1 MTAPPFSPPASPPGA
16 RRLAAAGIAVVAF
29 AAALWLAWTA
39 AATLLLIFSGILF
52 AVFLDGLTRG
62 LGHVLPIG
70 RGWRLALACLVLA
83 ALAFGLVAFGGAT
96 VASQARDL
104 GTTVRQQS
112 ETVRDW
118 LKERGIEIDL
128 SQGAPA
134 GQAAS
139 QTASQAGGQGASQG
153 AGQGAGGEAGRGEG
167 EDGKN
172 QKQGGLAGLA
182 SGALKSPGSL
192 LSDAG
197 SVLGPAATVV
207 IALFNALGNILVIVF
222 LGIAIAADPGSY
234 RDGALRLVPRRHRE
248 KGARVLDGAGET
260 LRHWLFGQL
269 VTMAA
274 IFVLTWAGL
283 SFLGIGGALILGLQ
297 AGLLAFVPTIGPLI
311 AGVVIVLSSLASGLN
326 GLLGALGVYLA
337 VQTAESYGLTP
348 LIQRRALD
356 LPAATIFAGQLLLGV
371 LFGLWGVALAL
382 PLVAVIKVL
391 LEELYIE
398 DGADAEA

>member
-1 MTAPPFSPPASPPGA
+1 MTASSSSPPGA

-39 AATLLLIFSGILF
+39 SATLLLIFSGILF

-70 RGWRLALACLVLA
+70 RGWRLGLACLVLG
-83 ALAFGLVAFGGAT
+83 ALAIGLSAFGGAT
-96 VASQARDL
+96 LASQARDL

-128 SQGAPA
+128 SQAAPA
-134 GQAAS
+134 GQGS
-139 QTASQAGGQGASQG
+139 GQGTDHG
-153 AGQGAGGEAGRGEG
+153 AGQEAGKESGKESGQGEG
-167 EDGKN
+167 KDRSERKE
-172 QKQGGLAGLA
+172 GGLAGLA

-197 SVLGPAATVV
+197 NVLGPATTVV
-207 IALFNALGNILVIVF
+207 IALFNALGNVLVIVF
-222 LGIAIAADPGSY
+222 LGIAIAADPKSY
-234 RDGALRLVPRRHRE
+234 RDGALRLVPPRHRE
-248 KGARVLDGAGET
+248 KGARVLDGSGET

-274 IFVLTWAGL
+274 IFLLTWAGL

-348 LIQRRALD
+348 FIQRRALD
-356 LPAATIFAGQLLLGV
+356 LPAATIFAGQLLFGV

>member
-1 MTAPPFSPPASPPGA
+1 MTAPPFSPPANPPGA
-16 RRLAAAGIAVVAF
+16 WRLAAAGIAVVAF

-52 AVFLDGLTRG
+52 AVFLDGVTRG
-62 LGHVLPIG
+62 LGYVLPIG
-70 RGWRLALACLVLA
+70 RGWRLALTCLVLA
-83 ALAFGLVAFGGAT
+83 ALALGLTAFGGAT

-118 LKERGIEIDL
+118 LKERGVEIDL

-134 GQAAS
+134 E
-139 QTASQAGGQGASQG
+139 
-153 AGQGAGGEAGRGEG
+153 AGQGG
-167 EDGKN
+167 DGKDTGKDTGKDAGKDTGKDKN
-172 QKQGGLAGLA
+172 GKEGGLAGLA

-207 IALFNALGNILVIVF
+207 IALFNALGNVLVIVF
-222 LGIAIAADPGSY
+222 LGVAIAADPGSY
-234 RDGALRLVPRRHRE
+234 RDGALRLVPPRHRE
-248 KGARVLDGAGET
+248 KAARVLDGSGET

-311 AGVVIVLSSLASGLN
+311 AGLVIVLSSLASGLN

-337 VQTAESYGLTP
+337 VQAAESYGLTP
-348 LIQRRALD
+348 FIQRRALD

-398 DGADAEA
+398 DGAEAEA

>member
-1 MTAPPFSPPASPPGA
+1 MTASSSSPPGA

-39 AATLLLIFSGILF
+39 SATLLLIFSGILF

-70 RGWRLALACLVLA
+70 RGWRLALACLVLG
-83 ALAFGLVAFGGAT
+83 ALAIGLSAFGGAT
-96 VASQARDL
+96 LASQARDL

-128 SQGAPA
+128 SQAAPA
-134 GQAAS
+134 GQGS
-139 QTASQAGGQGASQG
+139 GQGTDHG
-153 AGQGAGGEAGRGEG
+153 AGQEAGKESGQGEG
-167 EDGKN
+167 KDRSERKE
-172 QKQGGLAGLA
+172 GGLAGLA

-197 SVLGPAATVV
+197 NVLGPATTVV
-207 IALFNALGNILVIVF
+207 IALFNALGNVLVIVF
-222 LGIAIAADPGSY
+222 LGIAIAADPKSY
-234 RDGALRLVPRRHRE
+234 RDGALRLVPPRHRE
-248 KGARVLDGAGET
+248 KGARVLDGSGET

-274 IFVLTWAGL
+274 IFLLTWAGL

-348 LIQRRALD
+348 FIQRRALD
-356 LPAATIFAGQLLLGV
+356 LPAATIFAGQLLFGV

-398 DGADAEA
+398 DGAEAEA

>member
-1 MTAPPFSPPASPPGA
+1 MTASPSLPAGTRS
-16 RRLAAAGIAVVAF
+16 LAAAGIAVVAF
-29 AAALWLAWTA
+29 AAGLWLAWTA
-39 AATLLLIFSGILF
+39 AATLLLIFSGVLF
-52 AVFLDGLTRG
+52 AVFLDGVTRG
-62 LGHVLPIG
+62 LGHVLPIA
-70 RGWRLALACLVLA
+70 RGFRLALACLVLA
-83 ALAFGLVAFGGAT
+83 GLALGLTAFGGAT

-112 ETVRDW
+112 ETVRNW

-128 SQGAPA
+128 SQAAPA
-134 GQAAS
+134 GD
-139 QTASQAGGQGASQG
+139 
-153 AGQGAGGEAGRGEG
+153 AGQGGGAEG
-167 EDGKN
+167 QGGQSGKDGKSDAGKG
-172 QKQGGLAGLA
+172 QKEGGLAGLA

-197 SVLGPAATVV
+197 SVLGPAASVV
-207 IALFNALGNILVIVF
+207 FALFNALGNVLVIIF
-222 LGIAIAADPGSY
+222 LGVAIAASPGSY

-248 KGARVLDGAGET
+248 TGARVLDGAGET

-269 VTMAA
+269 LTMAA
-274 IFVLTWAGL
+274 IFLLTWAGL

-311 AGVVIVLSSLASGLN
+311 AGVVIVLSSLASGLH

-337 VQTAESYGLTP
+337 VQAAESYGLTP
-348 LIQRRALD
+348 FIQRRALD

-398 DGADAEA
+398 DEPGEDAGAA

>member
-134 GQAAS
+134 GQAAT
-139 QTASQAGGQGASQG
+139 QEASQAGGQG
-153 AGQGAGGEAGRGEG
+153 AGQGAGGEGE
-167 EDGKN
+167 EGKD

-283 SFLGIGGALILGLQ
+283 SLLGIGGALILGLQ

-348 LIQRRALD
+348 FIQRRALD

-398 DGADAEA
+398 DGAEAEA

>member
-1 MTAPPFSPPASPPGA
+1 MTASSSSPPGA
-16 RRLAAAGIAVVAF
+16 RRLAAAGIAVVSF

-39 AATLLLIFSGILF
+39 SATLLLIFSGILF
-52 AVFLDGLTRG
+52 AVFLDGVTRG
-62 LGHVLPIG
+62 LGYVLPIG

-83 ALAFGLVAFGGAT
+83 ALALGLSAFGGAT

-128 SQGAPA
+128 SQAAPA
-134 GQAAS
+134 GQGGGKES
-139 QTASQAGGQGASQG
+139 GQG
-153 AGQGAGGEAGRGEG
+153 EG
-167 EDGKN
+167 KDRPE
-172 QKQGGLAGLA
+172 QKQGDLAGFA

-207 IALFNALGNILVIVF
+207 IALFNALGNLLVIVF

-234 RDGALRLVPRRHRE
+234 RNGALRLVPPHHRE
-248 KGARVLDGAGET
+248 KAARVLDGSGET

-326 GLLGALGVYLA
+326 GLLGAVGVYLA

-348 LIQRRALD
+348 FIQRRALD

-398 DGADAEA
+398 EGTEAEA

>member
-153 AGQGAGGEAGRGEG
+153 AGGEG

-172 QKQGGLAGLA
+172 QKQGGLTGLA

-283 SFLGIGGALILGLQ
+283 SLLGIGGALILGLQ
-297 AGLLAFVPTIGPLI
+297 AGLLAFVPTIGPVI

-348 LIQRRALD
+348 FIQRRALD

-398 DGADAEA
+398 DGAEAEA

>member
-1 MTAPPFSPPASPPGA
+1 MTAPPFSPPANPPGA

-39 AATLLLIFSGILF
+39 AATLLLIFAGVLL

-62 LGHVLPIG
+62 LGYVLPIG
-70 RGWRLALACLVLA
+70 RGWRLTLACLVLA
-83 ALAFGLVAFGGAT
+83 ALAFGLSAFGGAT

-134 GQAAS
+134 GQVASQAAS
-139 QTASQAGGQGASQG
+139 QTASQAG
-153 AGQGAGGEAGRGEG
+153 GQGAGGEAGRGEG

-234 RDGALRLVPRRHRE
+234 RDGALRLVPPRHRE

-297 AGLLAFVPTIGPLI
+297 AGLLAFVPTIGPVI

-348 LIQRRALD
+348 FIQRRALD
-356 LPAATIFAGQLLLGV
+356 LPAATIFSGQLLFGV

-398 DGADAEA
+398 DGAEAEA

>member
-1 MTAPPFSPPASPPGA
+1 MPDASFESEKSPMSASSSIGP
-16 RRLAAAGIAVVAF
+16 RRLTAAGIAVVTF

-39 AATLLLIFSGILF
+39 SATLLLIFSGILF

-62 LGHVLPIG
+62 LGHVLPLP
-70 RGWRLALACLVLA
+70 RGLRLTIATLALAALSLA
-83 ALAFGLVAFGGAT
+83 LVAFGGAT
-96 VASQARDL
+96 VAAQARDL

-112 ETVRDW
+112 ETVRTW
-118 LKERGIEIDL
+118 LKDHGIELDF
-128 SQGAPA
+128 SQGPETSAPKP
-134 GQAAS
+134 
-139 QTASQAGGQGASQG
+139 
-153 AGQGAGGEAGRGEG
+153 G
-167 EDGKN
+167 EDKEDDKG

-207 IALFNALGNILVIVF
+207 FGLFNALGNVLVIAF
-222 LGIAIAADPGSY
+222 LGIAVAADPGSY
-234 RDGALRLVPRRHRE
+234 RNGALRLVPARHRD
-248 KGARVLDGAGET
+248 KGARVLDGSGET

-269 VTMAA
+269 LTMAA
-274 IFVLTWAGL
+274 IFLLTWGGL
-283 SFLGIGGALILGLQ
+283 EFLGIGGALILGLQ
-297 AGLLAFVPTIGPLI
+297 AGLLAFVPTIGPMI
-311 AGVVIVLSSLASGLN
+311 AGAIIILSSLASGLN
-326 GLLGALGVYLA
+326 GALGAAGVYLA
-337 VQTAESYGLTP
+337 VQAAESYGLTP
-348 LIQRRALD
+348 FIQRRALD

-398 DGADAEA
+398 DAYGEG

>member
-1 MTAPPFSPPASPPGA
+1 MTAPPFSPPANPPGA

-62 LGHVLPIG
+62 LGYLLPIG
-70 RGWRLALACLVLA
+70 RGWRLTLVCLVLA
-83 ALAFGLVAFGGAT
+83 ALALGLSAFGGTT

-118 LKERGIEIDL
+118 LKERGVEIDL

-134 GQAAS
+134 GD
-139 QTASQAGGQGASQG
+139 GQG
-153 AGQGAGGEAGRGEG
+153 GEG
-167 EDGKN
+167 KDKKE
-172 QKQGGLAGLA
+172 GGLAGLA

-197 SVLGPAATVV
+197 SVLGPAASVV
-207 IALFNALGNILVIVF
+207 LALFNALGNVLVIVF
-222 LGIAIAADPGSY
+222 LGVAVAADPGSY

-248 KGARVLDGAGET
+248 KGARVLDGSGET

-274 IFVLTWAGL
+274 IFLLTWAGL

-311 AGVVIVLSSLASGLN
+311 AGLVIVLSSLASGLN

-337 VQTAESYGLTP
+337 VQAAESYGLTP
-348 LIQRRALD
+348 FIQRRALD

-398 DGADAEA
+398 DGAEAEA

>member
-1 MTAPPFSPPASPPGA
+1 MTVSSSSPPGA

-39 AATLLLIFSGILF
+39 SATLLLIFSGILF

-70 RGWRLALACLVLA
+70 RGWRLALACLVLG
-83 ALAFGLVAFGGAT
+83 ALAIGLSAFGGAT
-96 VASQARDL
+96 LASQARDL

-128 SQGAPA
+128 SQAAPA
-134 GQAAS
+134 GQGS
-139 QTASQAGGQGASQG
+139 GQGTDQG
-153 AGQGAGGEAGRGEG
+153 AGQEAGRESGKESGQGEG
-167 EDGKN
+167 KDRSERKE
-172 QKQGGLAGLA
+172 GGLAGLA

-197 SVLGPAATVV
+197 NVLGPATTVV
-207 IALFNALGNILVIVF
+207 IALFNALGNVLVIVF
-222 LGIAIAADPGSY
+222 LGIAIAADPKSY
-234 RDGALRLVPRRHRE
+234 RDGALRLVPPRHRE
-248 KGARVLDGAGET
+248 KGARVLDGSGET

-274 IFVLTWAGL
+274 IFLLTWAGL

-348 LIQRRALD
+348 FIQRRALD
-356 LPAATIFAGQLLLGV
+356 LPAATIFAGQLLFGV

-398 DGADAEA
+398 DGAAGP

>member
-1 MTAPPFSPPASPPGA
+1 MSATSSIGP
-16 RRLAAAGIAVVAF
+16 RRLTAAGIAVVGF

-39 AATLLLIFSGILF
+39 SATLLLIFSGILF

-62 LGHVLPIG
+62 LGYVLPLPRALRLTIAT
-70 RGWRLALACLVLA
+70 LALGALSLA
-83 ALAFGLVAFGGAT
+83 LVAFGGAT
-96 VASQARDL
+96 VTTQARDL

-112 ETVRDW
+112 ETVRTW
-118 LKERGIEIDL
+118 LKDHGIELDF
-128 SQGAPA
+128 SQGEEKSAPKPA
-134 GQAAS
+134 EDKGD
-139 QTASQAGGQGASQG
+139 
-153 AGQGAGGEAGRGEG
+153 GEPTKG
-167 EDGKN
+167 

-207 IALFNALGNILVIVF
+207 FGLFNALGNVLVIAF
-222 LGIAIAADPGSY
+222 LGIAIAADPKGY
-234 RDGALRLVPRRHRE
+234 RDGALRLVPARHRD
-248 KGARVLDGAGET
+248 KGACVLDGSGET

-269 VTMAA
+269 LTMAA
-274 IFVLTWAGL
+274 IFLLTWAGL

-297 AGLLAFVPTIGPLI
+297 AGLLAFVPTIGPMI
-311 AGVVIVLSSLASGLN
+311 AGAIIVLSSLASGLN
-326 GLLGALGVYLA
+326 GALGAMGVYLA
-337 VQTAESYGLTP
+337 VQAAESYGLTP
-348 LIQRRALD
+348 FIQRRALD

-398 DGADAEA
+398 DAPGDD

>member
-1 MTAPPFSPPASPPGA
+1 MPHIESEKNPMSATSSIGP
-16 RRLAAAGIAVVAF
+16 RRLTAAGIAVVSF

-39 AATLLLIFSGILF
+39 SATLLLIFSGILF

-62 LGHVLPIG
+62 LGYVLPLPRALRLAIAT
-70 RGWRLALACLVLA
+70 LALAGLSLA
-83 ALAFGLVAFGGAT
+83 LVAFGGAT
-96 VASQARDL
+96 VATQARDL

-112 ETVRDW
+112 ETVRTW
-118 LKERGIEIDL
+118 LKDHGIELDF
-128 SQGAPA
+128 SQGPEASAPKPA
-134 GQAAS
+134 EAKDDD
-139 QTASQAGGQGASQG
+139 
-153 AGQGAGGEAGRGEG
+153 GEPTKG
-167 EDGKN
+167 

-207 IALFNALGNILVIVF
+207 FGLFNALGNVLVIAF
-222 LGIAIAADPGSY
+222 LGIAIAADPTSY
-234 RDGALRLVPRRHRE
+234 RNGALRLVPARHRD
-248 KGARVLDGAGET
+248 KGARVLDGSGET

-269 VTMAA
+269 LTMAA
-274 IFVLTWAGL
+274 IFLLTWAGL

-297 AGLLAFVPTIGPLI
+297 AGLLAFVPTIGPMI
-311 AGVVIVLSSLASGLN
+311 AGAIIVLSSLASGLN
-326 GLLGALGVYLA
+326 GALGATGVYLA
-337 VQTAESYGLTP
+337 VQAAESYGLTP
-348 LIQRRALD
+348 FIQRRALD

-398 DGADAEA
+398 DAPGDD

>member
-1 MTAPPFSPPASPPGA
+1 MTASSSSPPGA

-39 AATLLLIFSGILF
+39 SATLLLIFSGILF

-70 RGWRLALACLVLA
+70 RGWRLALACLVLG
-83 ALAFGLVAFGGAT
+83 ALAIGLSAFGGAT
-96 VASQARDL
+96 LASQARDL

-128 SQGAPA
+128 SQAAPA
-134 GQAAS
+134 GQGS
-139 QTASQAGGQGASQG
+139 GQGTDHG
-153 AGQGAGGEAGRGEG
+153 AGQEAGKESGQGEG
-167 EDGKN
+167 KDRSERKE
-172 QKQGGLAGLA
+172 GGLAGLA

-197 SVLGPAATVV
+197 NVLGPATTVV
-207 IALFNALGNILVIVF
+207 IALFNALGNVLVIVF
-222 LGIAIAADPGSY
+222 LGIAIAADPKSY
-234 RDGALRLVPRRHRE
+234 RDGALRLVPPRHRE
-248 KGARVLDGAGET
+248 KGARVLDGSGET

-274 IFVLTWAGL
+274 IFLLTWAGL

-398 DGADAEA
+398 DGAEAEA

>member
-1 MTAPPFSPPASPPGA
+1 MSATSSIGP
-16 RRLAAAGIAVVAF
+16 RRLTAAGIAVVSF

-39 AATLLLIFSGILF
+39 SATLLLIFSGILF

-62 LGHVLPIG
+62 LGYVLPLPRALRLAIAT
-70 RGWRLALACLVLA
+70 LALAGLSLA
-83 ALAFGLVAFGGAT
+83 LVAFGGAT
-96 VASQARDL
+96 VATQARDL

-112 ETVRDW
+112 ETVRTW
-118 LKERGIEIDL
+118 LKDHGIELDF
-128 SQGAPA
+128 SQGPEASAPKPA
-134 GQAAS
+134 EAKDDD
-139 QTASQAGGQGASQG
+139 
-153 AGQGAGGEAGRGEG
+153 GEPTKG
-167 EDGKN
+167 

-207 IALFNALGNILVIVF
+207 FGLFNALGNVLVIAF
-222 LGIAIAADPGSY
+222 LGIAIAADPTSY
-234 RDGALRLVPRRHRE
+234 RNGALRLVPARHRD
-248 KGARVLDGAGET
+248 KGARVLDGSGET

-269 VTMAA
+269 LTMAA
-274 IFVLTWAGL
+274 IFFLTWVGL

-297 AGLLAFVPTIGPLI
+297 AGLLAFVPTIGPMI
-311 AGVVIVLSSLASGLN
+311 AGAIIILSSLASGLN
-326 GLLGALGVYLA
+326 GALGAAGVYLA
-337 VQTAESYGLTP
+337 VQAAESYGLTP
-348 LIQRRALD
+348 FIQRRALD

-398 DGADAEA
+398 DAPGDD

>member
-1 MTAPPFSPPASPPGA
+1 MTSPMSEPSSIGP

-29 AAALWLAWTA
+29 AAGLWLAWTA
-39 AATLLLIFSGILF
+39 AATLLLIFSGILL
-52 AVFLDGLTRG
+52 AVFLDGLTRA
-62 LGHVLPIG
+62 LGHILPLP
-70 RGWRLALACLVLA
+70 RALRLTLVVLALTGLSL
-83 ALAFGLVAFGGAT
+83 GLVAFGGAT
-96 VASQARDL
+96 VTSQARDL

-112 ETVRDW
+112 ETVRTW
-118 LKERGIEIDL
+118 LKDHGIELDF
-128 SQGAPA
+128 SQ
-134 GQAAS
+134 
-139 QTASQAGGQGASQG
+139 QG
-153 AGQGAGGEAGRGEG
+153 GGEAGNAAPKADPKPD
-167 EDGKN
+167 EDGKDDN
-172 QKQGGLAGLA
+172 GRKQGGLAGLA

-207 IALFNALGNILVIVF
+207 LGLFNALGNVLVIAF

-234 RDGALRLVPRRHRE
+234 RNGALRLVPVRHRD
-248 KGARVLDGAGET
+248 KGARVLDGSGET

-269 VTMAA
+269 LTMAA
-274 IFVLTWAGL
+274 IFALTWAGL

-297 AGLLAFVPTIGPLI
+297 AGLLAFVPTIGPMI
-311 AGVVIVLSSLASGLN
+311 AGAIIVLSSLASGFN
-326 GLLGALGVYLA
+326 AALGAAGVYLA
-337 VQTAESYGLTP
+337 VQAAESYGLTP
-348 LIQRRALD
+348 FIQRRALD

-398 DGADAEA
+398 DAPGEG

>member
-1 MTAPPFSPPASPPGA
+1 MTASSSSPPGA

-39 AATLLLIFSGILF
+39 SATLLLIFSGILF

-70 RGWRLALACLVLA
+70 RGWRLGLACLVLG
-83 ALAFGLVAFGGAT
+83 ALAIGLSAFGGAT
-96 VASQARDL
+96 LASQARDL

-128 SQGAPA
+128 SQAAPA
-134 GQAAS
+134 GQGS
-139 QTASQAGGQGASQG
+139 GQGTDHG
-153 AGQGAGGEAGRGEG
+153 AGQEAGKESGKESGQGEG
-167 EDGKN
+167 KDRSERKE
-172 QKQGGLAGLA
+172 GGLAGLA

-197 SVLGPAATVV
+197 NVLGPATTVV
-207 IALFNALGNILVIVF
+207 IALFNALGNVLVIVF
-222 LGIAIAADPGSY
+222 LGIAMAADPKSY
-234 RDGALRLVPRRHRE
+234 RDGALRLVPPRHRE
-248 KGARVLDGAGET
+248 KGARVLDGSGET

-274 IFVLTWAGL
+274 IFLLTWAGL

-348 LIQRRALD
+348 FIQRRALD
-356 LPAATIFAGQLLLGV
+356 LPAATIFAGQLLFGV

>member
-1 MTAPPFSPPASPPGA
+1 MTASSSLPAGA
-16 RRLAAAGIAVVAF
+16 RNLAAAGIAVVAF
-29 AAALWLAWTA
+29 AAGLWLAWTA
-39 AATLLLIFSGILF
+39 AATLLLIFSGVLF
-52 AVFLDGLTRG
+52 AVFLDGVTRG
-62 LGHVLPIG
+62 LGYVLPIA
-70 RGWRLALACLVLA
+70 RGFRLALACLVLA
-83 ALAFGLVAFGGAT
+83 GLALGLTAFGGAT

-112 ETVRDW
+112 ETVRNW

-128 SQGAPA
+128 SQAAPA
-134 GQAAS
+134 GD
-139 QTASQAGGQGASQG
+139 
-153 AGQGAGGEAGRGEG
+153 AGQGGGTESQSGK
-167 EDGKN
+167 DGKSDEGKG
-172 QKQGGLAGLA
+172 QKEGGLAGLA

-197 SVLGPAATVV
+197 SVLGPAASVV
-207 IALFNALGNILVIVF
+207 FALFNALGNVLVIIF
-222 LGIAIAADPGSY
+222 LGVAIAASPGSY

-248 KGARVLDGAGET
+248 KAARVLDGSGET

-269 VTMAA
+269 LTMAA
-274 IFVLTWAGL
+274 IFLLTWAGL

-311 AGVVIVLSSLASGLN
+311 AGVVIVLSSLASGLH

-337 VQTAESYGLTP
+337 VQAAESYGLTP
-348 LIQRRALD
+348 FIQRRALD

-398 DGADAEA
+398 DEPGEDAGAA

>member
-1 MTAPPFSPPASPPGA
+1 MTASSSSPPGA

-39 AATLLLIFSGILF
+39 SATLLLIFSGILF

-70 RGWRLALACLVLA
+70 RGWRLGLACLVLG
-83 ALAFGLVAFGGAT
+83 ALAIGLSAFGGAT
-96 VASQARDL
+96 LASQARDL

-128 SQGAPA
+128 SQAAPA
-134 GQAAS
+134 GQGS
-139 QTASQAGGQGASQG
+139 GQGAAPGIGQG
-153 AGQGAGGEAGRGEG
+153 AGQEAGKEAGKESGQGEG
-167 EDGKN
+167 KDRSERKE
-172 QKQGGLAGLA
+172 GGLAGLA

-197 SVLGPAATVV
+197 NVLGPATTVV
-207 IALFNALGNILVIVF
+207 IALFNALGNVLVIVF
-222 LGIAIAADPGSY
+222 LGIAIAADPKSY
-234 RDGALRLVPRRHRE
+234 RDGALRLVPPRHRE
-248 KGARVLDGAGET
+248 KGARVLDGSGET

-274 IFVLTWAGL
+274 IFLLTWAGL

-348 LIQRRALD
+348 FIQRRALD
-356 LPAATIFAGQLLLGV
+356 LPAATIFAGQLLFGV

>member
-1 MTAPPFSPPASPPGA
+1 MSTTSSIGP
-16 RRLAAAGIAVVAF
+16 RRLTAAGIAVVSF

-39 AATLLLIFSGILF
+39 SATLLLIFSGILF

-62 LGHVLPIG
+62 LGYVLPLPRALRLTIAT
-70 RGWRLALACLVLA
+70 LALGALSLA
-83 ALAFGLVAFGGAT
+83 LVAFGGAT
-96 VASQARDL
+96 VTTQARDL

-112 ETVRDW
+112 ETVRTW
-118 LKERGIEIDL
+118 LKDHGIELDF
-128 SQGAPA
+128 SQGPETSAPKPA
-134 GQAAS
+134 EDKGDDDGQNK
-139 QTASQAGGQGASQG
+139 GP
-153 AGQGAGGEAGRGEG
+153 
-167 EDGKN
+167 
-172 QKQGGLAGLA
+172 KQGGLAGLA

-207 IALFNALGNILVIVF
+207 FGLFNALGNVLVIAF
-222 LGIAIAADPGSY
+222 LGIAIAADPKGY
-234 RDGALRLVPRRHRE
+234 RDGALRLVPARHRD
-248 KGARVLDGAGET
+248 KGARVLDGSGET

-269 VTMAA
+269 LTMAA
-274 IFVLTWAGL
+274 IFLLTWAGL

-297 AGLLAFVPTIGPLI
+297 AGLLAFVPTLGPMI
-311 AGVVIVLSSLASGLN
+311 AGAIIVLSSLASGLN
-326 GLLGALGVYLA
+326 GALGATGVYLA
-337 VQTAESYGLTP
+337 VQAAESYGLTP
-348 LIQRRALD
+348 FIQRRALD

-398 DGADAEA
+398 DAPGED

>member
-1 MTAPPFSPPASPPGA
+1 MTRDTPIESEDSPMSATSSIGP
-16 RRLAAAGIAVVAF
+16 RRLTAAGIAVVSF

-39 AATLLLIFSGILF
+39 SATLLLIFSGILF

-62 LGHVLPIG
+62 LGYVLPLP
-70 RGWRLALACLVLA
+70 RGLRLTIATLALAGLSLA
-83 ALAFGLVAFGGAT
+83 LVAFGGAT
-96 VASQARDL
+96 VATQARDL

-112 ETVRDW
+112 ETVRTW
-118 LKERGIEIDL
+118 LKDHGIELDFA
-128 SQGAPA
+128 QGPETSAQKPA
-134 GQAAS
+134 EEKDDKEP
-139 QTASQAGGQGASQG
+139 TQG
-153 AGQGAGGEAGRGEG
+153 
-167 EDGKN
+167 

-207 IALFNALGNILVIVF
+207 FGLFNALGNVLVIAF
-222 LGIAIAADPGSY
+222 LGIAIAADPTSY
-234 RDGALRLVPRRHRE
+234 RNGALRLVPARHRD
-248 KGARVLDGAGET
+248 KGARVLDGSGET

-269 VTMAA
+269 LTMAA
-274 IFVLTWAGL
+274 IFLLTWGGL

-297 AGLLAFVPTIGPLI
+297 AGLLAFVPTIGPMI
-311 AGVVIVLSSLASGLN
+311 AGAIIVLSSLASGLN
-326 GLLGALGVYLA
+326 GALGAAGVYLA
-337 VQTAESYGLTP
+337 VQAAESYGLTP
-348 LIQRRALD
+348 FIQRRALD

-398 DGADAEA
+398 DADGED

>member
-1 MTAPPFSPPASPPGA
+1 MPHTTIESENSPMSTTSSIGP
-16 RRLAAAGIAVVAF
+16 RRLTAAGIAVVSF

-39 AATLLLIFSGILF
+39 SATLLLIFSGILF

-62 LGHVLPIG
+62 LGYVLPLPRALRLTIAT
-70 RGWRLALACLVLA
+70 LALGALSLA
-83 ALAFGLVAFGGAT
+83 LVAFGGAT
-96 VASQARDL
+96 VTTQARDL

-112 ETVRDW
+112 ETVRTW
-118 LKERGIEIDL
+118 LKDHGIELDF
-128 SQGAPA
+128 SQGPETSAPKPA
-134 GQAAS
+134 EDKGDDDGQNK
-139 QTASQAGGQGASQG
+139 GP
-153 AGQGAGGEAGRGEG
+153 
-167 EDGKN
+167 
-172 QKQGGLAGLA
+172 KQGGLAGLA

-207 IALFNALGNILVIVF
+207 FGLFNALGNVLVIAF
-222 LGIAIAADPGSY
+222 LGIAIAADPKGY
-234 RDGALRLVPRRHRE
+234 RDGALRLVPARHRD
-248 KGARVLDGAGET
+248 KGARVLDGSGET

-269 VTMAA
+269 LTMAA
-274 IFVLTWAGL
+274 IFLLTWAGL

-297 AGLLAFVPTIGPLI
+297 AGLLAFVPTLGPMI
-311 AGVVIVLSSLASGLN
+311 AGAIIVLSSLASGLN
-326 GLLGALGVYLA
+326 GALGATGVYLA
-337 VQTAESYGLTP
+337 VQAAESYGLTP
-348 LIQRRALD
+348 FIQRRALD

-398 DGADAEA
+398 DAPGED